1 LGSRLIKNF
10 CKKSGAIFNKYLLI
24 FYSKITFFQ
33 KVYKDVNTSF
43 LQGVNAVR
51 IGNFTIPDN
60 PNRLPRLLSIAKKI
74 YDTYKG
80 DVIPNYRKNDA
91 LAQLLGYKSANNGSY
106 LGVIAAL
113 KAYGLIEGRGDIKV
127 SEIAKKATYGNED
140 EKGNALFTAFLNIPL
155 WKALYDRYRLELPTQ
170 DFWAK
175 LQHITGC
182 EAPEAKSM
190 ETFITEAFYTD
201 ANLIKS
207 VKITTHT
214 GEGLMPK
221 EKLPTETVPS
231 GEFIEVTAGR
241 FYQRLP
247 LTIESVEVVEAMLK
261 VLKNQLKQQK
271 EESKGEV
278 KVT

>member
-1 LGSRLIKNF
+1 M
-10 CKKSGAIFNKYLLI
+10 
-24 FYSKITFFQ
+24 Q
-33 KVYKDVNTSF
+33 
-43 LQGVNAVR
+43 
-51 IGNFTIPDN
+51 IGNFSIPDN
-60 PNRLPRLLSIAKKI
+60 PNRLPRLIGIAKKI

-91 LAQLLGYKSANNGSY
+91 LAQLLGYKSANNGAY

-127 SEIAKKATYGNED
+127 SEVAKKATYGNEE
-140 EKGNALFTAFLNIPL
+140 EKGKALLTAFLNIPL

-190 ETFITEAFYTD
+190 EAFITEAFNVD

-207 VKITTHT
+207 VKITTT
-214 GEGLMPK
+214 IGERLMPK
-221 EKLPTETVPS
+221 EKLAMETAPS
-231 GEFIEVTAGR
+231 GEFIEVTAGQ

-247 LTIESVEVVEAMLK
+247 LSIESIEVVEAMLK
-261 VLKNQLKQQK
+261 VLKSQLKQQK
-271 EESKGEV
+271 GEPKEEV
-278 KVT
+278 K